1 MTPVIQKDVR
11 YTAFPLV
18 PLYFRTGIEQKIQL
32 IEMQPV
38 RLNIYDLAEQNW
50 YLAWAGVGIYH
61 SGVEIYNVEYAYGAY
76 APC

>member
-1 MTPVIQKDVR
+1 M
-11 YTAFPLV
+11 
-18 PLYFRTGIEQKIQL
+18 QL
-32 IEMQPV
+32 V